1 MTTHR
6 IRIALGFVTVM
17 ATMVL
22 AGDQWPEW
30 RGPGGQGY
38 AQVRDLPVS
47 WSETE
52 HVAWKVVVPGRG
64 WSTPVIENGRVWVTT
79 GIDTPASKADA
90 ERRRKTSTNAQ
101 PLTISESVSLRAVGL
116 DLKTGEVLHDIEVIS
131 QRDPQMIHQQNTYA
145 TPTPIIE
152 NGRLYC
158 HYGPYGMA
166 CLDVESQ
173 KVLWRNQSLDV
184 KHENGPGSSPVL
196 WGDHLIVH
204 CDGIDQQYIV
214 AIDKN
219 TGKQAWKT
227 HRTGHQRDDVQMRKS
242 YATSLVVKVQQ
253 QPQVISPGADWVYGY
268 DPISGRELWKLS
280 YGMQGFSNAS
290 RPIAG
295 HGLVYVCTG
304 YMNAQM
310 LAIRVDQKRKGSQA
324 EVVWSL
330 KKQVPN
336 VSSPL
341 MVGQEIYFVSDNGI
355 ASCIDAK
362 TGKAH
367 WVQRI
372 GTKFW
377 ASPLYADGRIYFFGS
392 EGDTAVI
399 EPGTS
404 FRRLASNQLD
414 GTMLATGAAVD
425 GSLVLRTDQAVY
437 CLR

>member
-1 MTTHR
+1 
-6 IRIALGFVTVM
+6 
-17 ATMVL
+17 
-22 AGDQWPEW
+22 
-30 RGPGGQGY
+30 
-38 AQVRDLPVS
+38 
-47 WSETE
+47 
-52 HVAWKVVVPGRG
+52 
-64 WSTPVIENGRVWVTT
+64 
-79 GIDTPASKADA
+79 
-90 ERRRKTSTNAQ
+90 
-101 PLTISESVSLRAVGL
+101 
-116 DLKTGEVLHDIEVIS
+116 
-131 QRDPQMIHQQNTYA
+131 
-145 TPTPIIE
+145 
-152 NGRLYC
+152 
-158 HYGPYGMA
+158 
-166 CLDVESQ
+166 
-173 KVLWRNQSLDV
+173 
-184 KHENGPGSSPVL
+184 
-196 WGDHLIVH
+196 
-204 CDGIDQQYIV
+204 
-214 AIDKN
+214 
-219 TGKQAWKT
+219 
-227 HRTGHQRDDVQMRKS
+227 
-242 YATSLVVKVQQ
+242 
-253 QPQVISPGADWVYGY
+253 
-268 DPISGRELWKLS
+268 
-280 YGMQGFSNAS
+280 
-290 RPIAG
+290 
-295 HGLVYVCTG
+295 LVYVCTG

-362 TGKAH
+362 TGKVH

>member
-1 MTTHR
+1 MTPDK
-6 IRIALGFVTVM
+6 ICSVLACLMGIATTVS
-17 ATMVL
+17 

-52 HVAWKVVVPGRG
+52 HVAWKVAVPGRG
-64 WSTPVIENGRVWVTT
+64 WSTPVIENGQVWVTT
-79 GIDTPASKADA
+79 GVDTPASKTDA
-90 ERRRKTSTNAQ
+90 ERRRKTTTNAQ
-101 PLTISESVSLRAVGL
+101 PLTISETVSLRAVGL
-116 DLKTGEVLHDIEVIS
+116 DLKTGDVLHNIEVITR
-131 QRDPQMIHQQNTYA
+131 RDPQMIHQQNSYA

-158 HYGPYGMA
+158 HYGPYGIA
-166 CLDVESQ
+166 CVDVRSQ
-173 KVLWRNQSLDV
+173 KVLWLNQSLDV

-196 WGDHLIVH
+196 WENYLIVH

-219 TGKQAWKT
+219 TGKQVWKT
-227 HRTGHQRDDVQMRKS
+227 NRTGTLRDDVQMRKS
-242 YATSLVVKVQQ
+242 YATSLIVDVET

-268 DPISGRELWKLS
+268 DPVSGRELWKLS
-280 YGMQGFSNAS
+280 YGLLGFSNAS

-295 HGLVYVCTG
+295 NGLIYVCTG
-304 YMNAQM
+304 YLNARM
-310 LAIRVDQKRKGSQA
+310 LAIRVDQKEGRSFPQ
-324 EVVWSL
+324 VVWSL

-341 MVGQEIYFVSDNGI
+341 MVGQEIYFVSDNGL
-355 ASCIDAK
+355 ALCVDAK
-362 TGKAH
+362 TGKVH
-367 WVQRI
+367 WIQRI
-372 GTKFW
+372 GAKFW

-392 EGDTAVI
+392 EGDTTVI
-399 EPGTS
+399 EPGRS
-404 FRRLASNQLD
+404 FRKLANNKLD
-414 GTMLATGAAVD
+414 GTMFATGAAVD
-425 GSLVLRTDQAVY
+425 GSLVLRTDQALY

>member
-1 MTTHR
+1 
-6 IRIALGFVTVM
+6 
-17 ATMVL
+17 MVS

-166 CLDVESQ
+166 CLDVETQ
-173 KVLWRNQSLDV
+173 KVLWRNQALDV

-227 HRTGHQRDDVQMRKS
+227 HRTGHQRDDVQL
-242 YATSLVVKVQQ
+242 SL
-253 QPQVISPGADWVYGY
+253 IH
-268 DPISGRELWKLS
+268 I
-280 YGMQGFSNAS
+280 
-290 RPIAG
+290 
-295 HGLVYVCTG
+295 
-304 YMNAQM
+304 
-310 LAIRVDQKRKGSQA
+310 
-324 EVVWSL
+324 
-330 KKQVPN
+330 
-336 VSSPL
+336 
-341 MVGQEIYFVSDNGI
+341 
-355 ASCIDAK
+355 
-362 TGKAH
+362 
-367 WVQRI
+367 
-372 GTKFW
+372 
-377 ASPLYADGRIYFFGS
+377 
-392 EGDTAVI
+392 
-399 EPGTS
+399 
-404 FRRLASNQLD
+404 
-414 GTMLATGAAVD
+414 
-425 GSLVLRTDQAVY
+425 
-437 CLR
+437 